1 MSQLFTVDVQSGST
15 TLVPVTADVFKNDL
29 VNPIIKVYVYI
40 GQESDAGW
48 KVALLAAGMLPDLN
62 PYLATEID
70 ILRDWVPVGNPKG
83 IVFGT
88 DDAPDRLLDEAEA
101 AVSKIVQK
109 ANAEAL

>member
-15 TLVPVTADVFKNDL
+15 TLVPVTTDAFKNDL

-48 KVALLAAGMLPDLN
+48 KVALLAAGMLPDFN
-62 PYLATEID
+62 PYLATGID
-70 ILRDWVPVGNPKG
+70 ILRDWVAGGNPKS

-88 DDAPDRLLDEAEA
+88 DDAPARLFDEADKA
-101 AVSKIVQK
+101 RSKNVQK
-109 ANAEAL
+109 TNRQ